1 MYKQRSMQKSEFD
14 LLMERYITGRVSE
27 EERRKIE
34 AWLDAMGAADDRYPE
49 LSEEEEERI
58 FQKLS
63 GGLAD
68 AADMG
73 QRTPKRRVSSL
84 QWVVRIAAAVVI
96 VLAAAYAVRYYA
108 TPAQD
113 RLETV
118 AANDM
123 ERIVLND
130 GSLVWLRGKSKL
142 RYHEKTGE
150 GSRYAAFEGEALF
163 EIAKDER
170 HPFIVECGDV
180 KIRVLGTSF
189 SIRTSA
195 GQVDLTVLAGS
206 VNFSSATD
214 TQGIDVLPGE
224 KAVYSAGSGFEKLA
238 ASPDE
243 ISSIVRDTYYNMQFT
258 NVAME
263 EVINRL
269 EQKFDASISVSD
281 KNILNC
287 RVTIDLTDHSLE
299 KSLQLITEVLNVT
312 YTLESRTVTIT
323 GTGCN

>member
-1 MYKQRSMQKSEFD
+1 MQKSEFD
-14 LLMERYITGRVSE
+14 LLMERYVTGQVSE
-27 EERRKIE
+27 EERKKIE

-63 GGLAD
+63 DTLAD
-68 AADMG
+68 AADMR
-73 QRTPKRRVSSL
+73 QPTPNQRVSSL
-84 QWVVRIAAAVVI
+84 QWIVRTAAAVVI
-96 VLAAAYAVRYYA
+96 VLAAAYAVRYYT
-108 TPAQD
+108 TPVQD
-113 RLETV
+113 RLATV
-118 AANDM
+118 AADEL
-123 ERIVLND
+123 ERIILND

-170 HPFIVECGDV
+170 HPFIVQCGDV
-180 KIRVLGTSF
+180 KVRVLGTSF
-189 SIRTSA
+189 SIRTSP

-214 TQGIDVLPGE
+214 TRGIDVLPGE
-224 KAVYSAGSGFEKLA
+224 KAVYNASSGFEKLA

-258 NVAME
+258 DVAMK

-269 EQKFDASISVSD
+269 EHKFDASITVSD
-281 KNILNC
+281 KSILNC

-299 KSLQLITEVLNVT
+299 KAMQLITEVLNVT
-312 YTLESRTVTIT
+312 YVLESGAVTIT

>member
-1 MYKQRSMQKSEFD
+1 MQKSEFD

-63 GGLAD
+63 GSLAD
-68 AADMG
+68 AADM
-73 QRTPKRRVSSL
+73 RRLPPKQKVSSL

-96 VLAAAYAVRYYA
+96 LLAAAYAVRYYA
-108 TPAQD
+108 TPVQD

-118 AANDM
+118 FADEM
-123 ERIVLND
+123 ERIILND

-142 RYHEKTGE
+142 RYHEKSGE
-150 GSRYAAFEGEALF
+150 GLRYAAFEGEALF

-170 HPFIVECGDV
+170 HPFIIQCGDV
-180 KIRVLGTSF
+180 KVRVLGTSF
-189 SIRTSA
+189 NIRTSP

-214 TQGIDVLPGE
+214 TRGIDVLPGE

-238 ASPDE
+238 AGPDE
-243 ISSIVRDTYYNMQFT
+243 ISSIVRDTYYKMQFT
-258 NVAME
+258 NVAMKD
-263 EVINRL
+263 VINRL
-269 EQKFDASISVSD
+269 ERKFDASIRVSD
-281 KNILNC
+281 RSILNC
-287 RVTIDLTDHSLE
+287 RVTIDLTGRSLE

-312 YTLESRTVTIT
+312 YVLESGAVTIT